1 MHHNKLYKKTVSGA
15 AQVWWLEQDHNKY
28 RTHSGRDGGM
38 IVTSEWTTA
47 KPKNVGRS
55 NETTANEQ
63 ASMEIESAYTLK
75 LKSGYFLDRSAT
87 EAARAFSPMLAK
99 VYGDY
104 LDDVQK
110 SLDSGTPVLV
120 QPKLDGI
127 RCIANKDGLWSRQGN
142 PIVAVPHIAAR
153 LAQLFVSEPDL
164 VLDGELYNHSL
175 RDDFPRLV
183 SLIKKQKPSAKDV
196 AESAALVEYWVY
208 DVPSGG
214 RTSER
219 AARASELDDT
229 VGPPVVSV
237 PTRAVSSIQEI
248 EEAHDSFLREGFEGT
263 MVRLDGPYESKR
275 SKLLLKYK
283 NFVDEEFEV
292 CDIKEGEG
300 NRSGMAG
307 YAVLWLPGG
316 STFRSNIKGDRN
328 YLRSLL
334 NDRAQYIG
342 GTATVEFFHYTPD
355 GVPRFP
361 RAKAFHAGGHRL

>member
-1 MHHNKLYKKTVSGA
+1 MHHNKLYKKTVTGA
-15 AQVWWLEQDHNKY
+15 VQVWWLEQDHDKY
-28 RTHSGRDGGM
+28 RTHSGQEDGK
-38 IVTSEWTTA
+38 IVTSQWTIA

-55 NETTANEQ
+55 NETTAEEQ
-63 ASMEIESAYTLK
+63 ASLEIESAYTLK
-75 LKSGYFLDRSAT
+75 LKGGYSLERSAA
-87 EAARAFSPMLAK
+87 EAPRAFSPMLAK

-104 LDDVQK
+104 LDDVQG
-110 SLDSGTPVLV
+110 SIDRGVPVLV

-142 PIVAVPHIAAR
+142 RIVAVPHIIDR
-153 LAQLFVSEPDL
+153 LASLFVGDPDL

-175 RDDFPRLV
+175 KDDFPRLV

-208 DVPSGG
+208 DVPSAG
-214 RTSER
+214 RTADRTAR
-219 AARASELDDT
+219 AAELDDS
-229 VGPPVVSV
+229 VGAPVVSV
-237 PTRAVSSIQEI
+237 PTRAVSSVQEI
-248 EEAHDSFLREGFEGT
+248 EDAHDSFLREGFEGT
-263 MVRLDGPYESKR
+263 MIRLDGPYESKR

-307 YAVLWLPGG
+307 YAILRLPTG
-316 STFRSNIKGDRN
+316 STFRSNIKGDRD
-328 YLRSLL
+328 YLRGLL
-334 NDRAQYIG
+334 SDRAQYVG

-361 RAKAFHAGGHRL
+361 RAKAFHVGGHRL